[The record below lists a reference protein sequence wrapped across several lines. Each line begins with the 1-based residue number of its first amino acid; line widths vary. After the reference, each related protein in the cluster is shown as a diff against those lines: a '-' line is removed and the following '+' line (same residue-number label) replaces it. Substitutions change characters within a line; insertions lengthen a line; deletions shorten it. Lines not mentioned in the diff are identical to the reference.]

1 VLFRTGAIFF
11 ILLAGCSDDGGGIV
25 ILARE
30 NKIPPDSVKVIPE
43 MDHYPPQLHSDEW
56 EAPVPMPGPIN
67 TSGAEDSPFITP
79 DGNTFYFTFVPD
91 VSVPPEKQLIDG
103 VTGLYRSRLQD
114 DGWSEPERVILND
127 DLSLDGCECIQGNI
141 LWFCSVR
148 KGNYREVDMYTAEF
162 VEGKWVNWRNA
173 GGRLNVEIGI
183 GEMHITIDG
192 SEIYFDAVRP
202 GGKGGHDIW
211 VIKKVNGEWQLPEN
225 VAAVNTEENE
235 IRPFISQ
242 DGSEFWFSRRYM
254 GSPAIFRSRNLGAE
268 WGEAEL
274 IISQFAAEPSLD
286 EQGNI
291 YFAHHFFENSIMI
304 EADIYVAHK
313 KDE

>member
-1 VLFRTGAIFF
+1 VFFQTGVIFI
-11 ILLAGCSDDGGGIV
+11 ILLAGCSDDGGGIE
-25 ILARE
+25 ILTRE
-30 NKIPPDSVKVIPE
+30 SEIPPDSVKVMPE
-43 MDHYPPQLHSDEW
+43 TDLYPPQLHSDEW
-56 EAPVPMPGPIN
+56 EEPIPMPGPIN

-103 VTGLYRSRLQD
+103 VTGLYRSSLQD

-162 VEGKWVNWRNA
+162 VEGEWVNWSNA
-173 GGRLNVEIGI
+173 GERLNVEIGI
-183 GEMHITIDG
+183 GEMHITVDG
-192 SEIYFDAVRP
+192 SEMYFDAVRL

-211 VIKKVNGEWQLPEN
+211 VIKKVYGEWQLPEN

-235 IRPFISQ
+235 IRPFITQ
-242 DGSEFWFSRRYM
+242 DGSELWFSRRYM
-254 GSPAIFRSRNLGAE
+254 GSPAIFRSRNIGTE
-268 WGEAEL
+268 WGEPEL
-274 IISQFAAEPSLD
+274 IISHFAAEPSLG

-291 YFAHHFFENSIMI
+291 YFAHHFFENSMMI
-304 EADIYVAHK
+304 EADIYVAYK
-313 KDE
+313 KR